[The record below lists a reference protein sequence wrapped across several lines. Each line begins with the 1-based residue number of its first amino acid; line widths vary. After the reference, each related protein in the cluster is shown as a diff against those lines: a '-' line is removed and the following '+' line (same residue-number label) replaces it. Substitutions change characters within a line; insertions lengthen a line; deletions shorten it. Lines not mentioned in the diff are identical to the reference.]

1 MNDEILQDNP
11 LLSSDQKMR
20 LDLVKPE
27 HITPAVDFCMTKAKH
42 VIQTVSQS
50 SLKEWDSIVAPLDH
64 VLDTLNTVWGQ
75 VSHLH
80 AVVNTPE
87 LNEVYNTNLAKI
99 STFYTELG
107 QNAELFAQYKNLQTS
122 TGFST
127 FNMAQKRV
135 IEHAIRD
142 FRLSG
147 VELNETDQSR
157 FKTISESLSKLSADF
172 SQHVLEATDAFS
184 LYIEDVNLLE
194 GLPEDV
200 LQAFHNA
207 ASEDQKSGYKIT
219 LQMPSYLPIMQ
230 YANNRELR
238 EQLYHAYTIRASEFG
253 PKNQDNSAVIEEI
266 LTLKKEAAT
275 LLGFEHAAAESLSTK
290 MANNVDEV
298 LQFLREL
305 AAKAK
310 PYAKNDREE
319 LENFAK
325 ETLGITAIKAWDFP
339 YVTAKLQEAKYAFS
353 DQEVKQYFTEPKVIT
368 GLFHLIEKLYQLT
381 IKEVRAP
388 VWHPS
393 VKFFQIYNQQQI
405 VIGEFYF
412 DLYARAQKR
421 GGAWMA
427 DAKNRYKRP
436 DGSLQTPVAYLTCN
450 FASPV
455 GDKPALLTHD
465 DVITLFHE
473 FGHGLHHL
481 LTEVDVVGVSGISGV
496 EWDAVELPSQ
506 FMENFCWEW
515 EIIQHLSEHVDT
527 KTSLPRALFDKML
540 AAKNFQ
546 SGMGMVRQIEFSL
559 FDLLIHSEPVYTI
572 ADVQKILQSVREEVA
587 VNFPPAYN
595 RFAHSFSHIFG
606 GGYAAGYYSYKWAE
620 VLSADAY
627 SLFEENGVI
636 NPEIGAKFRKEILA
650 VGASRPAIDS
660 FTAFRGRKP
669 TIDALLKHSGMEHPD
684 TKLG

>member
-11 LLSSDQKMR
+11 LLSADQKMR

-27 HITPAVDFCMTKAKH
+27 HITPAVDFCMTKAKN

-50 SLKEWDSIVAPLDH
+50 SIKDWDNIVAPLDH

-87 LNEVYNTNLAKI
+87 LNEVYNINLAKI

-107 QNAELFAQYKNLQTS
+107 QNAALFAQYKNLQAS
-122 TGFST
+122 TGFSS
-127 FNMAQKRV
+127 FSMAQKAV
-135 IEHAIRD
+135 INHAIRD

-147 VELNETDQSR
+147 VELNEADKNR
-157 FKTISESLSKLSADF
+157 FKMLSESLSKRSADF

-200 LQAFHNA
+200 LQAFQNA

-230 YANNRELR
+230 YTNNRELR

-253 PKNQDNSAVIEEI
+253 PQDQDNSAVIEEI

-290 MANNVDEV
+290 MANNVEEV

-310 PYAKNDREE
+310 PYATNDREE

-325 ETLGITAIKAWDFP
+325 ETLGLTTIKAWDFP
-339 YVTAKLQEAKYAFS
+339 YITAKLQEAKYAFS

-381 IKEVRAP
+381 IKEASAP
-388 VWHPS
+388 VWHPT
-393 VKFFQIYNQQQI
+393 VKFYQIYNQQQTM
-405 VIGEFYF
+405 IGEFYF

-515 EIIQHLSEHVDT
+515 EIIQLLSEHVDT
-527 KTSLPRALFDKML
+527 KASLPRALFDKML

-559 FDLLIHSEPVYTI
+559 FDILIHSEPVYTI

-606 GGYAAGYYSYKWAE
+606 GGYGAGYYSYKWAE

-660 FTAFRGRKP
+660 FTAFRGRAP
-669 TIDALLKHSGMEHPD
+669 SIEALLKHSGMRR
-684 TKLG
+684 